1 MARRAASAGLSALLC
16 LAAGCG
22 DGDAPPANAPRTTI
36 DPRTAD
42 AAAQAVESYLTGQ
55 RIPEAVT
62 VAEKFAAEAPGLMR
76 SQELLGRA
84 LVAQAMDEA
93 TPAAQR
99 DAIMRRA
106 ADAYDAA
113 TRIDPQNAPLA
124 HAAGVVCDT
133 AGLHD
138 RAADHYAAAH
148 ARDPRNAQYAL
159 YLALARARQGRT
171 DEARTLAEAAEAA
184 MPESPDPKA
193 ALADLA
199 VRSNDLDRALAKVRE
214 ARALDPSSNG
224 LRLADARIRRMAGKP
239 EEALEL
245 LVPLDPPVRRAPGYA
260 DELAAA
266 YAATGRL
273 REAAQ
278 AMEESAVMRPGD
290 AMRALRTAKAWRD
303 AGDPIKSSIW
313 IETATLAGAPAE
325 EVAKA
330 LGTP

>member
-1 MARRAASAGLSALLC
+1 MAAV
-16 LAAGCG
+16 LAAALTLAGGCG
-22 DGDAPPANAPRTTI
+22 DSAPSAGASRPTI

-42 AAAQAVESYLTGQ
+42 AAAQAIESYLTGQ
-55 RIPEAVT
+55 RIAEAVT

-84 LVAQAMDEA
+84 LVAQAMDDA
-93 TPAAQR
+93 TPPAQR

-113 TRIDPQNAPLA
+113 TRIEPGNAPLA

-138 RAADHYAAAH
+138 RAADHYASAH
-148 ARDPRNAQYAL
+148 ERDPRNAQYAL
-159 YLALARARQGRT
+159 YLALSRARQGRA
-171 DEARTLAEAAEAA
+171 DEARALAERAEAA

-199 VRSNDLDRALAKVRE
+199 VRAGDLPRALEKVRE

-224 LRLADARIRRMAGKP
+224 LRLAEARIRRMAGKP

-245 LVPLDPPVRRAPGYA
+245 LVPLDPPVRRSPGYA
-260 DELAAA
+260 DELALAYSAA
-266 YAATGRL
+266 GRM
-273 REAAQ
+273 RDAAQ
-278 AMEESAVMRPGD
+278 AMEESAVLRPQD

-313 IETATLAGAPAE
+313 IETATLAGAPAD

-330 LGTP
+330 LGSP

>member
-1 MARRAASAGLSALLC
+1 MRSAPAALAALLC
-16 LAAGCG
+16 AALAGGCG
-22 DGDAPPANAPRTTI
+22 DGAAPASAPRTTV
-36 DPRTAD
+36 DPRKAD

-55 RIPEAVT
+55 RIAEAVT

-93 TPAAQR
+93 TPVARR

-171 DEARTLAEAAEAA
+171 DEARALAEAAEAA

-278 AMEESAVMRPGD
+278 AMEESAVLRPSD

-313 IETATLAGAPAE
+313 IETATLAGAPAD

>member
-1 MARRAASAGLSALLC
+1 VRAAPAALAALLC
-16 LAAGCG
+16 LAGGCG
-22 DGDAPPANAPRTTI
+22 DGSPQASAPRTTI
-36 DPRTAD
+36 DPRKAD

-55 RIPEAVT
+55 RIAEAVT
-62 VAEKFAAEAPGLMR
+62 VAERFAAEAPALMR

-113 TRIDPQNAPLA
+113 TRIDPRNAPLA

-148 ARDPRNAQYAL
+148 DRDPRHAQYAL

-171 DEARTLAEAAEAA
+171 DEARKLAEAAEAA

-199 VRSNDLDRALAKVRE
+199 VRSDDLDRALAKVRE

-224 LRLADARIRRMAGKP
+224 LRLAEARILRMAGRP
-239 EEALEL
+239 EEALAL

-278 AMEESAVMRPGD
+278 AMEESAVMRPAD
-290 AMRALRTAKAWRD
+290 AMRALRTARAWRD
-303 AGDPIKSSIW
+303 SGDPIKSSIW
-313 IETATLAGAPAE
+313 VETAMLAGAPAE